1 MNGESSIV
9 TNRLKNNIRKIIS
22 KYESVASDNIILK
35 AELSA
40 CKSELETTKKNIK
53 ELEEKLE
60 QIQLVKA
67 FGASAQDAK
76 EAKQKIGRLMKE
88 IDKCI
93 SMLND

>member
-1 MNGESSIV
+1 MSGESRIV
-9 TNRLKNNIRKIIS
+9 VNRLKNSIREIIS
-22 KYESVASDNIILK
+22 KYESVASDNIILRE
-35 AELSA
+35 ELST
-40 CKSELETTKKNIK
+40 CKGELEFAKKTIK
-53 ELEEKLE
+53 ELEGKLE

-76 EAKQKIGRLMKE
+76 EAKQNIGRLMKE